1 MVLSKCLWLL
11 FIQQFVKMLVYPQ
24 QLILI
29 ASFRFKD
36 AYDAEVQA
44 WVDDAAKGEING
56 PNAWDGYLAA
66 ITADALVKAQ
76 QKLVLLKN

>member
-1 MVLSKCLWLL
+1 
-11 FIQQFVKMLVYPQ
+11 MLAYPQ

-44 WVDDAAKGEING
+44 WVDDAAKGESMVQMLG
-56 PNAWDGYLAA
+56 MA
-66 ITADALVKAQ
+66 I
-76 QKLVLLKN
+76 LLLSLLTLL